1 MEPLTATS
9 AVSGTGEE
17 KSESDREPSP
27 EDSAHSDTAVS
38 IPKIKVPQNT
48 DLGFRTRFV
57 RLLTRGILQSFQHRA
72 Y

>member
-38 IPKIKVPQNT
+38 IPKIKVP
-48 DLGFRTRFV
+48 
-57 RLLTRGILQSFQHRA
+57 
-72 Y
+72 